1 MTKSVVAVCVTF
13 SFASLVYGAEVQGV
27 VIDRDC
33 AQDILKYGRQV
44 IVKKRRECSLMKDY
58 VRSGYG
64 IVTDARK
71 FLRFD
76 NAGNRRVVELLRN
89 TSERDN
95 LKVIVTGDIDGDTI
109 KVTEMSLL

>member
-1 MTKSVVAVCVTF
+1 MIKSRVTVF
-13 SFASLVYGAEVQGV
+13 LLFALASLVYGTEVQGV

-44 IVKKRRECSLMKDY
+44 IVKKRRQCSLMKDY

-64 IVTDARK
+64 IITDDRK

-76 NAGNRRVVELLRN
+76 DPGNKKVLALLRN

-95 LKVIVTGDIDGDTI
+95 LKVIVTGEIDGDTI
-109 KVTEMSLL
+109 KVAEMSLL